1 MNSNFPLQSW
11 IDTLEVGSPVTYIYR
26 LGQFP
31 ATVDSIDSN
40 GIWVIV
46 ETANGD
52 MMAKVGTDGLGPY
65 GSHIV
70 PRDNP

>member
-11 IDTLEVGSPVTYIYR
+11 IDTLEVGSPVTYIYS

-31 ATVDSIDSN
+31 ATVDSIDGN

-52 MMAKVGTDGLGPY
+52 MMAKVGTDGLWTY
-65 GSHIV
+65 GSYIT
-70 PRDNP
+70 PRATP